1 MEQLIFMVLTPC
13 VQHPGRPRRGRPD
26 FTPAK
31 IIPLALTLLTAAAAP
46 PAAAQKY
53 LTAGGVRSG
62 GGSYG
67 LTVQQLVLP
76 KTTLEGLAMLAP
88 RERSATLLAE
98 QHFGI
103 LGPSLNYFFG
113 VGGHIGR
120 HRDDGPFYG
129 FDGIIGAEYKIAF
142 LPFVLALDFK
152 PTIEYGS
159 ADWNRFPTAFSVR
172 YIFIKKRRESIF
184 RIFK

>member
-1 MEQLIFMVLTPC
+1 MVLISC
-13 VQHPGRPRRGRPD
+13 VQLPGRPRRGRTD
-26 FTPAK
+26 FTAVK
-31 IIPLALTLLTAAAAP
+31 IIFLALGLLLAPLAP

-53 LTAGGVRSG
+53 LTAVGVRSG

-76 KTTLEGLAMLAP
+76 RTTLEGLAMLAP

-103 LGPSLNYFFG
+103 LGPSLNYYFG
-113 VGGHIGR
+113 VGGHIGS
-120 HRDDGPFYG
+120 HKDNGPFYG
-129 FDGIIGAEYKIAF
+129 LDGIIGAEYKIAF

-159 ADWNRFPTAFSVR
+159 TDWNRFPTAFSIR